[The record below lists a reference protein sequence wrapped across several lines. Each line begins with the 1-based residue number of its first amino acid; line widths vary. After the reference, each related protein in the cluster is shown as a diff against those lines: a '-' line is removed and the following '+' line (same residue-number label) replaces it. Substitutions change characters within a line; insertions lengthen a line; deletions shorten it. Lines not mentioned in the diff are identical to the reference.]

1 MGADGDDWG
10 IARPKLREMLLKT
23 PELGVAQGSPVPA
36 VENQQYRT
44 IPLAQLRKRYRT
56 SIDPSEHEIRRALPN
71 AKRVPR
77 RWNIP
82 AFVEHAEAEKPEQY
96 EAQHADHSAADSSA
110 ISSCLG
116 ERSIQPGCK

>member
-1 MGADGDDWG
+1 
-10 IARPKLREMLLKT
+10 MLLKT
-23 PELGVAQGSPVPA
+23 PQLGVAQGSPVPA

-96 EAQHADHSAADSSA
+96 EAQQADHSAADSSA
-110 ISSCLG
+110 SHFLVRSKYSTVLKPRVIALPAPDALG
-116 ERSIQPGCK
+116 KPLHT